1 MARIPRSA
9 FRIRPFAFRISHS
22 AFCILQIAAL
32 SLGISGFV
40 AEIHAQGAP
49 RTQAERTNYRETSSH
64 ASVQAFLDSLTR
76 LGKPVSKGVMGQT
89 TEGRDLTYVIVSRP
103 LVATPEAAR
112 QSGRPIVFVQG
123 NIHSG
128 EVEGKEALQAL
139 VRDLMLEA
147 RPNVL
152 DSIVFIALPDYNAD
166 GNERRAPQ
174 ATNRGAQ
181 NGPEMVGTR
190 PNATGLNLNR
200 DYMKAD
206 APESRASL
214 AMFNSWDPHVF
225 VDLHT
230 TNGSYHGYNLTYAP
244 SLNPAAELREATFG
258 GAWARDSFLP
268 ELRRRVRDRH
278 QVETFDYGDFA
289 GGGGGRG
296 GRGAPQPAGITPATP
311 PTAWRTYEHTPR
323 FGTNYY
329 ALRGR
334 MSVLSE
340 AYSHDPFEKRVRST
354 YAFTRELLSL
364 VAERRSAII
373 ALARHSD
380 DAMRRAPSSLP
391 PVPVRAAMTRTPYEA
406 VVSYEEVE
414 RLGDSTRYEPGMP
427 LGVRRTGRLR
437 SAPMQIFDRF
447 TPTLT
452 RPAPWGY
459 AIAASD
465 TTALNLVR
473 QHGIQVSRT
482 TAAWRGDAGPQF
494 VADSTVIAPLP
505 FEGHRLVRLVGRW
518 VPGQP
523 ANLAAGTYIVS
534 VAQPLGIVAMYL
546 LEPESDDGIV
556 AWDVGMRSSGTAG
569 TAPIVRLATEP
580 HVAMTPA
587 FRSNGSGSRG
597 AVETR
602 RGLPHGRYP
611 AGKPPRLRGSAQQ

>member
-1 MARIPRSA
+1 MHQMPAKSSQTTADPVRRR
-9 FRIRPFAFRISHS
+9 FRLAG
-22 AFCILQIAAL
+22 
-32 SLGISGFV
+32 SLGMAGLLCGSVAGAQSG
-40 AEIHAQGAP
+40 P
-49 RTQAERTNYRETSSH
+49 RTQAERTGYQETSSH
-64 ASVQAFLDSLTR
+64 ASVQAFLDSLKL
-76 LGKPVSKGVMGQT
+76 LGKPLAGGVMGKT
-89 TEGRDLTYVIVSRP
+89 TEGRDLPYVIVSRP
-103 LVATPEAAR
+103 LFSTPEAAR
-112 QSGRPIVFVQG
+112 RSGRPIVFVQG

-139 VRDLMLEA
+139 VRDLLLDA

-152 DSIVFIALPDYNAD
+152 DSIVLIALPNYNAD
-166 GNERRAPQ
+166 GNERLAPQ
-174 ATNRGAQ
+174 ARNRGAQ

-206 APESRASL
+206 APETRASL
-214 AMFNSWDPHVF
+214 AMFNAWDPHVF

-268 ELRRRVRDRH
+268 ELRRRVRTKH
-278 QVETFDYGDFA
+278 SVETFDYGDFV

-296 GRGAPQPAGITPATP
+296 GRGGAGAGPPPTGITPTTP
-311 PTAWRTYEHTPR
+311 PTGWRTYEHTPR

-334 MSVLSE
+334 VSILSE

-364 VAERRSAII
+364 VAERKDAILG
-373 ALARHSD
+373 LARRSD
-380 DAMRRAPSSLP
+380 AAMRRGHSILP
-391 PVPVRAAMTRTPYEA
+391 PVPVRAGFTDAPSTGD
-406 VVSYEEVE
+406 VSYEEIE
-414 RLGDSTRYEPGMP
+414 RMGDSTRYEAGMP
-427 LGVRRTGRLR
+427 LGARRTGRFR
-437 SAPMQIFDRF
+437 TAPMQLITRF

-465 TTALNLVR
+465 TAAINLVR
-473 QHGIQVSRT
+473 LHGIEVART
-482 TAAWRGDAGPQF
+482 SAAWSGDAGPQF
-494 VADSTVIAPLP
+494 VVDSTVMAPNA

-518 VPGQP
+518 EPGTP
-523 ANLAAGTYIVS
+523 AALAAGTYVVR
-534 VAQPLGIVAMYL
+534 VAQPLGVLAMYL

-556 AWDVGMRSSGTAG
+556 AWDIAGRSSGSAG
-569 TAPIVRLATEP
+569 SAPVIRLATAP
-580 HVAMTPA
+580 RVAMQ
-587 FRSNGSGSRG
+587 
-597 AVETR
+597 AV
-602 RGLPHGRYP
+602 
-611 AGKPPRLRGSAQQ
+611 PRANSP